1 MRVISP
7 SASRFRSVSVRTFGE
22 ISGMAFP
29 MALNRVAGFS
39 ASIQRMSIAHF
50 PEKRE
55 ITFLTGHDDV
65 QVYFF
70 RFSFRGK
77 LFIVNNGYFDVS
89 DLRYCNVLFNWWI
102 GFKFALS

>member
-39 ASIQRMSIAHF
+39 ASMHRMSIAHF

-65 QVYFF
+65 QVYFLDF
-70 RFSFRGK
+70 LSEASCS
-77 LFIVNNGYFDVS
+77 LSIMVTLMEVTYDIVTS
-89 DLRYCNVLFNWWI
+89 CLI
-102 GFKFALS
+102 GE